1 MKVVITAGPTRER
14 IDPVRY
20 VSNFSSGKMGYA
32 MAKAAAELGAKTI
45 LVSGPVSLE
54 PPTNVEVIYIESAA
68 EMLEAVSRNYDDAAI
83 VIKAAA
89 VADYR
94 PAEVHPQKIKKSDSD
109 SVINLERTT
118 DILKTLGD
126 QKQQQI
132 LVGFAAETE
141 NVIENGMSKLG
152 RKNLDFI
159 IVNDVTD
166 PNGGFGNETNV
177 VTLLSK
183 NGTNKSY
190 PAMPKNDLATLL
202 LKTIIEEE
210 KVGSSHDR

>member
-1 MKVVITAGPTRER
+1 MTQT
-14 IDPVRY
+14 
-20 VSNFSSGKMGYA
+20 
-32 MAKAAAELGAKTI
+32 
-45 LVSGPVSLE
+45 
-54 PPTNVEVIYIESAA
+54 
-68 EMLEAVSRNYDDAAI
+68 I

-94 PAEVHPQKIKKSDSD
+94 PAEIHPQKIKKSE
-109 SVINLERTT
+109 VIQSLNLERTT
-118 DILKTLGD
+118 DILKTLGER
-126 QKQQQI
+126 KQQQL

-141 NVIENGMSKLG
+141 NVIENGMSKLE

-166 PNGGFGNETNV
+166 PDGGFGNETNV

-190 PAMPKNDLATLL
+190 PAMSKKELATSF
-202 LKTIIEEE
+202 T
-210 KVGSSHDR
+210 GNNH